1 MVEEFVSKT
10 LALLEEER
18 NAEIQE
24 NSYFYE
30 KLPPKQLEKKGVC
43 LLKLHLASQASGFYG
58 RMIVKLEPWM
68 KKELPSHSFTPG
80 DIVQL
85 SLNQKNAAES
95 ENIAVGIVSKTTS
108 NSISIAF
115 DEYKDIE
122 TMSSDAHYKLLKIAN
137 DVTYKRLK
145 SAVSGLHKAG
155 NGRASDLLDIL
166 FNHKFIS
173 SEKCHDFTFYNTN
186 LDESQR
192 EAVKFAINQKN
203 IAIIHG
209 PPGTGK
215 TTTVIEILLQAVKQ
229 KQKVLVCAPSNIAVD
244 NLVDR
249 LAQLKQNIL
258 RIGHPA
264 RQLPHLQKYCLDA
277 ILSSSDGGK
286 LIMDVKKDLDKAY
299 SQLLKSN
306 KNGEK
311 YKYREEIKVLRKEL
325 RQRTLQSSTEIL
337 KRADIIL
344 STLTSASDDGSLK
357 ELKYNYFDMVV
368 IDECS
373 QATEAACW
381 IPIPRAPKCVLAGD
395 HCQLPPTIIS
405 KEAAS
410 AGLEITLM
418 ERVLK
423 EYGNQVKKML
433 ATQYRMHQH
442 IMEWSSK
449 QLYDNELIAD
459 SSVKNHLLKDL
470 ERIEENE
477 LTTEPLILIDTAGCN
492 LPELEVPEEISKG
505 NEVEEIAVIAPYN
518 LQVELLRL
526 KLSSDYPKLE
536 IKSVDGFQGRE
547 KEAVVISL
555 VRSNEKGDVGFL
567 SESRRINVAVT
578 RARRHL
584 TVVCDSETMRHDK
597 FLSSLMDHFF
607 DKGFVYSANQYLN
620 DDIVDRSSLRKLE
633 MMNGIE
639 IGKNAN
645 RKKPKP
651 CDEKQNKMSKAD
663 KDAKR
668 HNELHKTLT
677 DFSKNSE
684 ETVKIFPSTLNSFER
699 MLVHEIANKLGLIHI
714 SEGEGKDRQIVVK
727 KSNNEQVISHSDTLE
742 NDSSK
747 DLVDNEP
754 IDNEPVDS
762 CTGMSTVSSSNC
774 DDNTTTNQAM
784 SIDSTTNQAMSIDST
799 TNQAISIDS
808 SELLDESLLMK
819 EKQNK
824 KTKKVKKQNK
834 SVPVF
839 DFDKPAEDTVTCS
852 YCSRQILKSNYDL
865 HILHCSKS
873 KKPNTKTSKPTQMPK
888 VKAKSDKMT
897 KALNSVDPDDFDA
910 LISAAMEV
918 NNKCSFPKCK
928 EKTHVLRIHCEFC
941 RLHYCI
947 SHSMPEIH
955 GCGAEIKAQARKII
969 SRDGVIYSGSGV
981 PSKLPNAVKS
991 ARLQSKL
998 DKRLTEMS
1006 DQRKQKQK
1014 KS

>member
-18 NAEIQE
+18 NAEIKE

-58 RMIVKLEPWM
+58 RMIVTLEPWM

-85 SLNQKNAAES
+85 SLNQKNAAQS

-108 NSISIAF
+108 NSISVAF

-166 FNHKFIS
+166 FNHKFIP

-249 LAQLKQNIL
+249 LALLKQNIL

-299 SQLLKSN
+299 NQLLKSN
-306 KNGEK
+306 KGGEK

-325 RQRTLQSSTEIL
+325 HQRTLQSSTEIL

-344 STLTSASDDGSLK
+344 STLTSASDDGPLK
-357 ELKYNYFDMVV
+357 ELKYNYFDMVIV
-368 IDECS
+368 DECS

-423 EYGNQVKKML
+423 EYGNKVKKML

-470 ERIEENE
+470 DRIEENE

-505 NEVEEIAVIAPYN
+505 NEGEAEIVNYHVRKLISSGLSVEEIAVIAPYN

-526 KLSSDYPKLE
+526 KMSSDYPKLE

-555 VRSNEKGDVGFL
+555 VRSNQKGDVGFL
-567 SESRRINVAVT
+567 SESRRINVAIT

-620 DDIVDRSSLRKLE
+620 GLYSCKRGACVFVSCLRGLWLICSLVWITVLTFYYFSK
-633 MMNGIE
+633 I
-639 IGKNAN
+639 
-645 RKKPKP
+645 
-651 CDEKQNKMSKAD
+651 SKAD

-684 ETVKIFPSTLNSFER
+684 ETAKIFPSTLNSFER

-714 SEGEGKDRQIVVK
+714 SEGDGKDRQIIVK
-727 KSNNEQVISHSDTLE
+727 KSDDEQQVISHNDTLE
-742 NDSSK
+742 NNPSK
-747 DLVDNEP
+747 YLVDNEP
-754 IDNEPVDS
+754 GDS

-774 DDNTTTNQAM
+774 DDDTTTNQAM
-784 SIDSTTNQAMSIDST
+784 
-799 TNQAISIDS
+799 SIDS
-808 SELLDESLLMK
+808 SELLDESLLMT
-819 EKQNK
+819 EKQDK

-839 DFDKPAEDTVTCS
+839 DFDKPAEDTEICS
-852 YCSRQILKSNYDL
+852 YCLRQILKSNYDL

-873 KKPNTKTSKPTQMPK
+873 RKTNTKNSKPTQKTK

-897 KALNSVDPDDFDA
+897 KALNNVDPDDFDA

-955 GCGAEIKAQARKII
+955 GCGAEAKVQARKII

-998 DKRLTEMS
+998 DKKLTEMS